1 MGRLKQ
7 KGKAGAAKAYMTR
20 SAAVK
25 KLQCSLADFR
35 RLCILKGI
43 FPREPRSRKKANK
56 GSSAPT
62 NFYYAKDI
70 AYLAHEP
77 VLRKLR
83 EHKAFAKKLSRALGR
98 GEWSSAKSLE
108 ENKPV
113 YRLDHIIK
121 ERYPTFVDAVR
132 DIDDALCMIFL
143 FASLP
148 SDSKVSPSLIE
159 NCARLAAEWQ
169 LYVMH
174 THSLRKVFLSIKGV
188 YYQAEVFDQTVTWLV
203 PYQFTQTIPS
213 DVDVRVMLT
222 FLELYQT
229 LLGFVFFK
237 LYTDAGLVY
246 PPPLDVKKDE
256 GAAGVGAFNLQEAK
270 AARPTTTAAKSK
282 VVEVDGKRVS
292 SKDVRQTIKSI
303 ATSGSGDKDVEM
315 PSVDAEPTNEDDEE
329 FVEDTTEENPE
340 DAPSAPAFTTATLP
354 TLKTLSTLPQS
365 TSAKLFAPYTFWLSR
380 ETSRPI
386 FEFIVRSFGGRIG
399 WPATS
404 GSGSPFD
411 ESDESITHVII
422 DRPLVQRAN
431 ESEAEKERRRR
442 RKYVQ
447 PQWVVDCV
455 NAGKILLED
464 LYAQGKT
471 LPPHLSPFG
480 EHAEAYDPTAGLV
493 GAGEDE
499 EMDEDEEVEGEE
511 DEAEGS
517 EEEAGAARPAK
528 SALKAAAS
536 AEDDAALR
544 AAELAAEAAGID
556 YGTFEKEAKKAQKK
570 AKKAEAPQEDEAE
583 QDMNKMLMSNK
594 QRKLYER
601 MKYGQKKRTE
611 EVSLLRRVP
620 TFACGLT
627 GALCSDKIWSRR
639 SAPSRRRRNGA
650 RSRDLPRSVLLFL
663 YCFV

>member
-7 KGKAGAAKAYMTR
+7 KGKAGAAKAYVTR

-43 FPREPRSRKKANK
+43 YPREPRNRKKANK
-56 GSSAPT
+56 GNSAPT

-83 EHKAFAKKLSRALGR
+83 EHKAFAKKLARALGR

-148 SDSKVSPSLIE
+148 SDSKVSPTLIE

-188 YYQAEVFDQTVTWLV
+188 YYQAEVFDQTITWLV
-203 PYQFTQTIPS
+203 PYQFTQTIPTE
-213 DVDVRVMLT
+213 VDVRVMLT

-246 PPPLDVKKDE
+246 PPPLDTKKDE
-256 GAAGVGAFNLQEAK
+256 GAAGVGAFSLQDAK
-270 AARPTTTAAKSK
+270 DARPTAPAKSK
-282 VVEVDGKRVS
+282 IVEVDGKRVS

-303 ATSGSGDKDVEM
+303 TASASGDTDVDM
-315 PSVDAEPTNEDDEE
+315 LAVDASPSNEEDEE
-329 FVEDTTEENPE
+329 FVEDTAEDDSE
-340 DAPSAPAFTTATLP
+340 DAPSAPALTTASLP
-354 TLKTLSTLPQS
+354 TLKTLATLPQS
-365 TSAKLFAPYTFWLSR
+365 TSATLFAPYTFWLSR
-380 ETSRPI
+380 ETARPI
-386 FEFIVRSFGGRIG
+386 FEFIVRAFGGRIG

-411 ESDESITHVII
+411 EMDESITHVII
-422 DRPLVQRAN
+422 DRPLAERPN
-431 ESEAEKERRRR
+431 ETDEERDRRRR

-455 NAGKILLED
+455 NAGTILLED

-480 EHAEAYDPTAGLV
+480 ERADAYNPTAGLV
-493 GAGEDE
+493 GQEDE
-499 EMDEDEEVEGEE
+499 EMEDEGEAVEGEADEEE
-511 DEAEGS
+511 DESADETQG
-517 EEEAGAARPAK
+517 ARPAK
-528 SALKAAAS
+528 KAALKAAA
-536 AEDDAALR
+536 AADDAAALR
-544 AAELAAEAAGID
+544 AAELEAEAAGVD
-556 YGTFEKEAKKAQKK
+556 FGTFEKETKKAQKK
-570 AKKAEAPQEDEAE
+570 AKKAEAPKEDEAE
-583 QDMNKMLMSNK
+583 QDMNKMMMSNK

-601 MKYGQKKRTE
+601 MKYGEKKRATERQQLEQKKRAIEKEKRHRT
-611 EVSLLRRVP
+611 SK
-620 TFACGLT
+620 A
-627 GALCSDKIWSRR
+627 S
-639 SAPSRRRRNGA
+639 
-650 RSRDLPRSVLLFL
+650 
-663 YCFV
+663 